1 MKRWSIFVGVTLVLL
16 TLAASAAPAA
26 TITVQ
31 LVGFTFV
38 EQDITIEVG
47 DTVHWEWVSA
57 LHFHNV
63 ESGVVVSGAGVH
75 DGMFR
80 SGDPTSV
87 VGTTYDL
94 VFDQAFLDAHPI
106 AGNEYPYYCI
116 VHTFFDMVGTV
127 TVVML
132 GDVDG
137 DFDVDLTDHAI
148 VAECMSGPESDLS
161 EDVCSLEAFDLSD
174 TDDDG
179 DVDLRDVAAM
189 QNAFT
194 G

>member
-1 MKRWSIFVGVTLVLL
+1 MALG
-16 TLAASAAPAA
+16 ASAAPAA

-31 LVGFTFV
+31 LVSITFV

-47 DTVHWEWVSA
+47 DTVRWEWVSA

-63 ESGVVVSGAGVH
+63 ESGVVVNGAGVH

-80 SGDPTSV
+80 SGDPTDV
-87 VGTTYDL
+87 VGTTWDL
-94 VFDQAFLDAHPI
+94 VFDRAFVDAHPV
-106 AGNEYPYYCI
+106 AGNVYPYYCI
-116 VHTFFDMVGTV
+116 VHTFFGMVGTV

-137 DFDVDLTDHAI
+137 DFDVDVTDHAI
-148 VAECMSGPESDLS
+148 AANCLSGPESDVS
-161 EDVCSLEAFDLSD
+161 EGACGLEEFDLPD

-179 DVDLRDVAAM
+179 DVNLCDIAAI

-194 G
+194 E

>member
-47 DTVHWEWVSA
+47 DTVHWEWVSG
-57 LHFHNV
+57 FHNV
-63 ESGVVVSGAGVH
+63 ESGVVVSGAGVPN
-75 DGMFR
+75 GMFR

-148 VAECMSGPESDLS
+148 TADCLSGPESDVS
-161 EDVCSLEAFDLSD
+161 QGVCSLEEFDLSD

-179 DVDLRDVAAM
+179 DVDLRDVAAI